1 MQFKSKPFYKMYVH
15 PKKAFRA
22 YMASSS
28 NSAYYNDFSKIH
40 VTHEVLN
47 MLDYDGKPCIE
58 DIVTNYNF
66 YHCYFIVL
74 ITVIHINSLIL
85 SQ

>member
-1 MQFKSKPFYKMYVH
+1 MTLSDEIISKGISKVQFKSKPFYKMYVH

-40 VTHEVLN
+40 VSHEILN

-58 DIVTNYNF
+58 ENVTNYNF
-66 YHCYFIVL
+66 YQKH
-74 ITVIHINSLIL
+74 NK
-85 SQ
+85 